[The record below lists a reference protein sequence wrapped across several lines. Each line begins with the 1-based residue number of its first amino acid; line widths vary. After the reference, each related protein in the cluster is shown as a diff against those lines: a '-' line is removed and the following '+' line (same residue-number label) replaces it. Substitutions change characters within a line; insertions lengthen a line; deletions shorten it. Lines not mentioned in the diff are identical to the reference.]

1 MKTLKIA
8 IVMILVLSMQAWAA
22 PTTLQV
28 TLGAAA
34 TPMATVATQCN
45 WITIQNNATHAMRLG
60 DFTVTAT
67 KGIQLASGSPG
78 GSFYQGPKPTGGAT
92 NLAQFYVFGTA
103 GDVVD
108 VTCDA
113 VNF

>member
-1 MKTLKIA
+1 MKALKIA
-8 IVMILVLSMQAWAA
+8 IVILLSVSMQAWAA

-34 TPMATVATQCN
+34 TPLATLANQCN
-45 WITIQNNATHAMRLG
+45 WIVVQNNATHAMRVG
-60 DFTVTAT
+60 DASVTAT
-67 KGIQLASGSPG
+67 RGIQLASGSPG

-92 NLAQFYVFGTA
+92 NLAQLYVFGTS

-108 VTCDA
+108 ITCDT